1 MDFPGKKIIT
11 IDSFFIFPS
20 FAFFFPVSYCYLG
33 NWFLFLFVCLFVCLF
48 ARYPKHQASPFSNR
62 LKNENFKEIAIVSV
76 NPHVLVL

>member
-20 FAFFFPVSYCYLG
+20 FAFFFSSLLLLSRKLVFIS
-33 NWFLFLFVCLFVCLF
+33 FCLFVCLF

-62 LKNENFKEIAIVSV
+62 LTNENFKEIAIVSV